1 MESELEQEEYQQL
14 LFAGLEQEKQE
25 EVTLENAVVQSLPIW
40 KKQDKSYEW
49 GCSIF
54 CPPDI
59 FNQDRSD
66 TYEVHSRTYAL
77 EAKKKRLRPGDVV
90 TLKGMPYTQ
99 EIETAK
105 EGRKT
110 VKHFVV
116 SAIDVI
122 SRAKRMSITVYEQ
135 KREK

>member
-25 EVTLENAVVQSLPIW
+25 EVIIENAVVESLPIW
-40 KKQDKSYEW
+40 KKHGSSYEW
-49 GCSIF
+49 GCVVS

-59 FNQDRSD
+59 FNQERNDS
-66 TYEVHSRTYAL
+66 YEVLARTYAL

-90 TLKGMPYTQ
+90 TLKGLPYTQ

-105 EGRKT
+105 EGKKI
-110 VKHFVV
+110 VKHLVV

-122 SRAKRMSITVYEQ
+122 SRAKRRSITVYEQ
-135 KREK
+135 KRGK